1 MVIKMNNVFLQALIL
16 TIIVFIGGIFFGI
29 SLEGNRIEEI
39 NDYYLDSEIR
49 MMDILSFNNL
59 VETVNISCE
68 ELTDSNFKLV
78 DKVYFEA
85 KKIEK
90 YIDSNK
96 LNTDLENFNKK
107 YSVLRTYLWIDSIKV
122 REKCGNSFNTIV
134 YLYNGSSK
142 DLTVMAKQNVFS
154 KILEEVKMETG
165 RSVLLIPIDV
175 SSDLSSLNSLISKYN
190 PEKREFPIII
200 LNEEK
205 VFYEVDE
212 YKEIIS
218 ELN

>member
-1 MVIKMNNVFLQALIL
+1 MVMKMNSVFLQAFIL
-16 TIIVFIGGIFFGI
+16 TVIFFFGGIFLGMSI
-29 SLEGNRIEEI
+29 ENNRIEEI

-59 VETVNISCE
+59 IETVNVSCE

-85 KKIEK
+85 KKIEE
-90 YIDSNK
+90 YLDSNK
-96 LNTDLENFNKK
+96 MNDGIENFNKK

-122 REKCGNSFNTIV
+122 KEKCENSFNTLV
-134 YLYNGSSK
+134 YLYDASTK
-142 DLTVMAKQNVFS
+142 DLTKMAKQNVFS
-154 KILEEVKMETG
+154 KILEEIKTDTG
-165 RSVLLIPIDV
+165 RNVLLIPIDV
-175 SSDLSSLNSLISKYN
+175 SSDLNSLNALVSKYN

-205 VFYEVDE
+205 VFYQVEDSDE
-212 YKEIIS
+212 IFSQLK
-218 ELN
+218 

>member
-122 REKCGNSFNTIV
+122 KEKCGNSFNTIV

-154 KILEEVKMETG
+154 KILEKVKMETG

-175 SSDLSSLNSLISKYN
+175 SSDLNSLNSLISKYN

>member
-1 MVIKMNNVFLQALIL
+1 
-16 TIIVFIGGIFFGI
+16 
-29 SLEGNRIEEI
+29 
-39 NDYYLDSEIR
+39 LD
-49 MMDILSFNNL
+49 
-59 VETVNISCE
+59 
-68 ELTDSNFKLV
+68 
-78 DKVYFEA
+78 
-85 KKIEK
+85 KI
-90 YIDSNK
+90 
-96 LNTDLENFNKK
+96 
-107 YSVLRTYLWIDSIKV
+107 SIKV